1 MPAVLRVSGSI
12 RDLIG
17 GKQEVPVDAG
27 ISVRE
32 TLKNLGIVPEMVALV
47 VVNEQVRDKDY
58 IIQDKD
64 IVRVLAVIGGG

>member
-32 TLKNLGIVPEMVALV
+32 TLKNLGIVPEVVALV

-64 IVRVLAVIGGG
+64 TIRVLAVIGGG